1 MSQEDIK
8 IPVLLSERYRIIS
21 VLGSGGFCDTFLAED
36 TQMPSGRRCVIK
48 QLKPVNNDFQVDELV
63 QKRFQREA
71 AILEE
76 LGGASNQIPTLYAYF
91 QTAGQFYLVQ
101 EWIDGENL
109 AQKVQHSGCLSES
122 EVVSILI
129 SLLDVL
135 EYIHSKGIIHR
146 DIKPDNIMLRSSDNK
161 PVLIDFGAV
170 RETMGIVVNTQG
182 TVNSSIIV
190 GTPGFMPNEQ
200 VAGRPVYASDLYS
213 VGLTAIYLLTG
224 QLPQCMPTDSYT
236 GESIWDRHA
245 VSPSLAFVLDKAI
258 RFNPTERY
266 PTAKAMLYALQ
277 SIANSLPSRVRQLTQ
292 LPPQSVPVTLKS
304 ARQNTR
310 QNGMFLGGM
319 LITGAVFGTSIII
332 GLLLTNFPQPTAQN
346 KNASSELATKPQ
358 GAQTPFT
365 LSPSLPVTTS
375 SQRVQTYEQ
384 SNIKSNINS
393 AALPSSFHFI
403 ADSTFPNLQ
412 PAIKQTKTLQAAGY
426 PQTGMFWI
434 RDYPNVVGTR
444 LFVVY
449 VATFSD
455 RPSCIDFLKNYGK
468 VNPQAYCAFASK
480 DRKAPTARLSFNEIK

>member
-48 QLKPVNNDFQVDELV
+48 QLKPVNNDFQVYQLV
-63 QKRFQREA
+63 QKRFRREA

-91 QTAGQFYLVQ
+91 QTAEQFYLVQ
-101 EWIDGENL
+101 EWIDGQTL
-109 AQKVQHSGCLSES
+109 HQKVQQRGCLSES
-122 EVVSILI
+122 EVVSILM
-129 SLLDVL
+129 SLLEVL
-135 EYIHSKGIIHR
+135 EYVHSKGIIHR
-146 DIKPDNIMLRSSDNK
+146 DIKPDNIMLRSSDSK

-170 RETMGIVVNTQG
+170 RETMGTVLNTQG
-182 TVNSSIIV
+182 SVNSSIIV

-200 VAGRPVYASDLYS
+200 AAGRPVFASDLYS

-224 QLPQCMPTDSYT
+224 QLPQHMPTDSYT
-236 GESIWDRHA
+236 GESLWEQDG

-258 RFNPTERY
+258 RCNPRERY
-266 PTAKAMLYALQ
+266 PTAKAMLDALG

-292 LPPQSVPVTLKS
+292 PPSQTVPVTLKS

-310 QNGMFLGGM
+310 QNAMFLGGM
-319 LITGAVFGTSIII
+319 LIAGAVFGTSIII

-346 KNASSELATKPQ
+346 KKASSGLVTKPQ
-358 GAQTPFT
+358 VSKTPLA
-365 LSPSLPVTTS
+365 LSPSLSVTSS
-375 SQRVQTYEQ
+375 SQRVQIYEQ
-384 SNIKSNINS
+384 PNTNS
-393 AALPSSFHFI
+393 ATLPNSFYFI

-412 PAIKQTKTLQAAGY
+412 PAIKQTKTLQVGGY
-426 PQTGMFWI
+426 PQTGVFWI
-434 RDYPNVVGTR
+434 PDYPNMADTH

-455 RPSCIDFLKNYGK
+455 RPSCVDFLKNYGK
-468 VNPQAYCAFASK
+468 VNPRAYCAFASK
-480 DRKAPTARLSFNEIK
+480 DPKAPTARLSFNEIK